1 MRYGVLHSSVLDLS
15 SYEPCFEPFKDEV
28 SVCSTLQVDNPN
40 DITFALLWFPDDDFF
55 IRFPNVTVVASI
67 ASGVDSI
74 LACPSLHPGV
84 KVCRNRD
91 PEQASIMSTF
101 ALWHVIN
108 HQRNFP
114 LYRDNQ
120 KQKKWQRLPM
130 IAPSEINVGVLGLGF
145 LGERIAND
153 LSYLGFNVSG
163 WRKSHQNV
171 PNEKI
176 SVFSGSDQLG
186 HFLSQTEI
194 LICILPL
201 TSETQGILNQSLFS
215 QLKPNAYL
223 VHLARGE
230 HLVEKDLL
238 DALDNGQLSGA
249 SIDVFEQEPLPKT
262 SALWEHDKLIITPH
276 DASDVRPNVAVSN
289 LLEELRRHL
298 QGMPLKN
305 EILTS
310 TGY

>member
-1 MRYGVLHSSVLDLS
+1 MIYGVLHSSVLDLS
-15 SYEPCFEPFKDEV
+15 SYEPCFGPFKDEV
-28 SVCSTLQVDNPN
+28 SVCSTLQVDNPQ

-74 LACPSLHPGV
+74 LACPSLHAGV

-91 PEQASIMSTF
+91 PEQAALMSTF

-108 HQRNFP
+108 HQRNFA
-114 LYRDNQ
+114 LYKDNQ
-120 KQKKWQRLPM
+120 KQKNWQRLPM
-130 IAPSEINVGVLGLGF
+130 RAPREINVGVLGLGF

-153 LSYLGFNVSG
+153 LCYLGFNVSG
-163 WRKSHQNV
+163 WRKSSKNLS
-171 PNEKI
+171 NENI
-176 SVFSGSDQLG
+176 AVFSGSNQLSQ
-186 HFLSQTEI
+186 FLSQTEV
-194 LICILPL
+194 LICMLPL
-201 TSETQGILNQSLFS
+201 TGETQGILNQSLFC
-215 QLKPNAYL
+215 QLMPNAYL
-223 VHLARGE
+223 VHLGRGE

-238 DALDNGQLSGA
+238 EALDSGQLSGA
-249 SIDVFEQEPLPKT
+249 SLDVFEQEPLPKT
-262 SALWEHDKLIITPH
+262 SALWEHERLIITPH
-276 DASDVRPNVAVSN
+276 DASDVRPSVAVSN

-298 QGMPLKN
+298 QGVPLKN